1 MFYVYGFCLG
11 IILGMELSYPIEWH
25 IHIQANLKVLFNA
38 MIWYHTIMHFHPDSS
53 TLDKLEN
60 EADRSMD
67 DCREF
72 SLECNGGAEMIFR
85 EEGGGRDI
93 ILLFS
98 AIL

>member
-1 MFYVYGFCLG
+1 MF
-11 IILGMELSYPIEWH
+11 
-25 IHIQANLKVLFNA
+25 
-38 MIWYHTIMHFHPDSS
+38 
-53 TLDKLEN
+53 DKLEN